1 MSGDLTIIDLP
12 NNANLGENYPLNG
25 VTDEHARQ
33 FRKKYKLQVEEDVF
47 IRGVLA
53 TRNRAVI
60 EARFRKA
67 IEVSG
72 RQDVSLKLKIGT
84 YTFTDLEVE
93 SLKGSWTRGR
103 WETLRHT
110 ARLHWLLIVTCN
122 FAAVTQGWDQTAMAG
137 AAIYIMTALGR
148 PITNSAVSAPTSK
161 PDSQIP
167 LGNTWLFGFLVG
179 APFLFGA
186 PIGLLVTDRLTE
198 IWQFGRRG
206 AICASG
212 IFSFISVVGSA
223 SIHTWPQFLAF
234 RILLGVGMAGKASI
248 VPILLSETSPKN
260 VRGILVMC
268 WQLFVALGIA
278 LGSIANISVYK
289 LDTRQ
294 SWRYM
299 FISAFIPALLLFSL
313 VLFSPESPRW
323 LLKKSGKKVGEKS
336 DEKSDSRVRQALKS
350 LVQLHDQ
357 PSPILTC
364 GELYLLHK
372 RLIEEQEYFGIK
384 SPDRSIPADEVAL
397 QEEMPEK
404 APDLRKNREL
414 VQATTDHLSDS
425 NAFTQT
431 APGYPL
437 VTSIKH
443 VSWRQR
449 WNIMRREGRMRR
461 ANYAAGAVMIS
472 QQLCGINL
480 LALMA
485 DTFFRN
491 SVVRNSTSPDPNEN
505 LVLLA
510 FSLGF
515 GACNFLSNIL
525 ALFFI
530 DSSEGRRRLLNW
542 SFPGMALS
550 LLCSALVLA
559 SPENTSRRAKD
570 TVVAFNFIFLLLFTA
585 SYSIGEG
592 PAAFVIASEVFPL
605 VNRELGMSLAVFWNF
620 LGAGLLA
627 LLSPALTRETGLAAL
642 WGLFSGINLL
652 VWFACYVL
660 IPNTGNEEL
669 EDVLKRLDVPTRAA
683 LIYSLARLWRKICK
697 SMDYAFHFMTC
708 NRKTWEGS
716 GYGPS
721 LEPLEE
727 MIESIRDEKNLT
739 IQQAA
744 DCISW
749 TMIWRKFESERMQED
764 FIDYNKPKHPRAE
777 LQPDVE
783 PAIIRR
789 HSYP

>member
-1 MSGDLTIIDLP
+1 MSADLTIIDLP
-12 NNANLGENYPLNG
+12 NNANLGEKYPLNG

-33 FRKKYKLQVEEDVF
+33 FRNKYKLFRVEEDVF

-53 TRNRAVI
+53 TRQRAVI

-67 IEVSG
+67 FKDLG
-72 RQDVSLKLKIGT
+72 REDVSFKLKIGT
-84 YTFTDLEVE
+84 YTFTDSEVE
-93 SLKGSWTRGR
+93 SFKGAWTRGK
-103 WETLRHT
+103 WETLLHIS
-110 ARLHWLLIVTCN
+110 RLHWLLIVTCI

-137 AAIYIMTALGR
+137 ASIQIMTALDK
-148 PITNSAVSAPTSK
+148 PINGTAASSPRAK
-161 PDSQIP
+161 PDSQVT
-167 LGNTWLFGFLVG
+167 LGFTWLFGFLVG

-186 PIGLLVTDRLTE
+186 PIGLLITDRLTE
-198 IWQFGRRG
+198 VWQFGRRG

-212 IFSFISVVGSA
+212 IFSFVSVIGSA
-223 SIHTWPQFLAF
+223 SINTWRQFLAF
-234 RILLGVGMAGKASI
+234 RILLGAGMAGKASI

-278 LGSIANISVYK
+278 SGSIANISVYN
-289 LDTRQ
+289 LNTLQ

-336 DEKSDSRVRQALKS
+336 DEKSDLRVRQALKS
-350 LVQLHDQ
+350 LTQLHDQ
-357 PSPILTC
+357 PSPVLAC

-384 SPDRSIPADEVAL
+384 GSDHFTAADEVTV
-397 QEEMPEK
+397 QGKMPEK
-404 APDLRKNREL
+404 ATNLGEYQES
-414 VQATTDHLSDS
+414 VQVTP
-425 NAFTQT
+425 N
-431 APGYPL
+431 YPL

-443 VSWRQR
+443 VSWGQR

-480 LALMA
+480 LALLA
-485 DTFFRN
+485 DTFFR
-491 SVVRNSTSPDPNEN
+491 TSIFDDPINPTPHQN
-505 LVLLA
+505 TVLLA

-515 GACNFLSNIL
+515 GVCNFLSNIV

-550 LLCSALVLA
+550 LLVSALILLA
-559 SPENTSRRAKD
+559 PENASRRVKD
-570 TVVAFNFIFLLLFTA
+570 TVVAFNYIFLLLFTA
-585 SYSIGEG
+585 AYSIGEG

-605 VNRELGMSLAVFWNF
+605 MNRELGMSLAVFWNF

-627 LLSPALTRETGLAAL
+627 LLSPALMKKIGLSGV

-652 VWFACYVL
+652 AWLACYVL
-660 IPNTGNEEL
+660 VPNTGNNEEL
-669 EDVLKRLDVPTRAA
+669 EDVFKRLDIPTRAA
-683 LIYSLARLWRKICK
+683 LIYSIARLWRKICK
-697 SMDYAFHFMTC
+697 SMDYAFHFMTS
-708 NRKTWEGS
+708 NRKTWESS

-744 DCISW
+744 ACISW
-749 TMIWRKFESERMQED
+749 TMIWRKFESEPMQED
-764 FIDYNKPKHPRAE
+764 FIGPN
-777 LQPDVE
+777 
-783 PAIIRR
+783 AITRR